1 MKMTVDYDT
10 DFHAWALHNAKLL
23 RQGKF
28 AELDVEHLAE
38 ELESMGKTNK
48 RELTSRFKILL
59 AHLLKWQYQ
68 PDYRGR
74 SWRSSIVEQ
83 RSEISELTAENPSL
97 KPLFDE
103 VIADAYLKAIKFA
116 AKETGLLVNTF
127 PQKCPY
133 SLEQIVDDDFYPE
146 VKADQE

>member
-1 MKMTVDYDT
+1 MTVDYDT